1 MRQTFLRIFKKTERG
16 QELPNQYE
24 LMSTVYKQQITRLI
38 QALDLGIDLDIQVS
52 GRAPTMASSEF
63 LTNKEQG
70 DWAESIVQRAI
81 NEHMPALL
89 AVQYGRSD
97 SLAAGDEGFE
107 AFYASYPDELNGIGK
122 RPDILVFYRS
132 QFPDGVPDISSDE
145 VVSRAIAAIEVRSSS
160 FLANRYA
167 RYMEQRAIDALAIC
181 NRIREDIVN
190 SDLAHLLSEKNN
202 ELYRFLLSANNESFK
217 QLDFRRP
224 SWSSSAELR
233 RLSDLLRELK
243 SNIEILH
250 KRDHLSITPKVEDI
264 ALVNRWIQRFGVKHY
279 YLQVFFDKAYLIPF
293 EQILE
298 IAADSEMEGDVF
310 SVERD
315 VKNQGKTTIKINVQ
329 VGTEII
335 GRIDMPTHCS
345 QMKELGRGRLLFY
358 VTFQGG
364 RGYLDGGLL
373 GEVLGVG

>member
-1 MRQTFLRIFKKTERG
+1 
-16 QELPNQYE
+16 
-24 LMSTVYKQQITRLI
+24 MSTVYKQKITRLI
-38 QALDLGIDLDIQVS
+38 QSLDLGIDLDVQVG
-52 GRAPTMASSEF
+52 GRPPTMASSEF

-70 DWAESIVQRAI
+70 DWAERIVHSAI
-81 NEHMPALL
+81 NENELGLL

-107 AFYASYPDELNGIGK
+107 EFYASYQNELNKIGK
-122 RPDILVFYRS
+122 LPDILVFDRS
-132 QFPDGVPDISSDE
+132 QFPGGVPDISSDQ

-160 FLANRYA
+160 FLSNRYA
-167 RYMEQRAIDALAIC
+167 AYMEQRAIDSLAAC
-181 NRIREDIVN
+181 HRIRDDIVN
-190 SDLAHLLSEKNN
+190 GDLANLLSGKND
-202 ELYRFLLSANNESFK
+202 ELYHFLLSANNESFK

-243 SNIEILH
+243 KNIEVLH
-250 KRDHLSITPKVEDI
+250 KRDYLSITPKVEDI

-293 EQILE
+293 EHILE
-298 IAADSEMEGDVF
+298 IAGDSEKEDEVF
-310 SVERD
+310 SIERD

-329 VGTEII
+329 VGWEII
-335 GRIDMPTHCS
+335 GRIDMPEHYS

-364 RGYLDGGLL
+364 RGYLDGELL
-373 GEVLGVG
+373 KEVLRVG